1 METYVIGLFYYKDNN
16 NYIVYMYFVVAL
28 SPQIKMSIE
37 DLKDRISSV
46 VQSLDTLK
54 VSLSDSQERID
65 NKYGELAQ
73 L

>member
-1 METYVIGLFYYKDNN
+1 
-16 NYIVYMYFVVAL
+16 MYFVVAL